1 MERVGGVFD
10 GRDRPH
16 RRRRRSRRA
25 RGERNGTR
33 VRVCATLMFAPAGI
47 GAVIAG
53 SHALLLRCLATGHAR
68 GVVGTLALLRGHA
81 TQGVKDGV
89 VGEGAR
95 TRFADASGIGWKL
108 QLAVR
113 AIGARLD
120 AINTRP
126 AGVGAK
132 ISVGDNAAGQNEE
145 AQEGYTH

>member
-95 TRFADASGIGWKL
+95 TRFADACRRTVPDNYFQKTKCITL
-108 QLAVR
+108 QYFLFENKVLR
-113 AIGARLD
+113 TCILD
-120 AINTRP
+120 SP
-126 AGVGAK
+126 AGSPRNWCTA
-132 ISVGDNAAGQNEE
+132 
-145 AQEGYTH
+145 